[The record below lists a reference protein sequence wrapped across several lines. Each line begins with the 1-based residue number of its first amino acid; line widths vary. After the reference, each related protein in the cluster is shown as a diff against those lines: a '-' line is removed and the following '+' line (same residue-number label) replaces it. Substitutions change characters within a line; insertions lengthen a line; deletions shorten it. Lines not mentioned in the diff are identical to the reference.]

1 MTTSGGTGHAPHT
14 TEVMVIGGGPV
25 GLSLALHLDMYGVKT
40 TLVEQAPDSRWH
52 PKGNT
57 NSARTMETFRRLS
70 ISEPIRKLGLPA
82 DHPFDIAFYTRL
94 STFEIARGHTPSRR
108 DRLATRDQSS
118 PTDQVPEPPHRA
130 NQMYVEKFLYER
142 AKTCPN
148 ITLRFGMTAE
158 TFEQD
163 DSGVSVVLRPAEG
176 GAEEN
181 WRAAYIVGCDGSRGL
196 VRRKLAIKYAGE
208 EELMDVF
215 MAGLFT
221 TVYMRIPDLYPRFVG
236 RRPAWMYVAVNP
248 DLRAQIICLNGKD
261 EFMIHLPTR
270 DGDVMN
276 DATITERVKRAIG
289 ADIPIEILGYKQWS
303 AGTYLVA
310 EKYAEGRAFLAGDAA
325 HLYAPTG
332 GFGMN
337 TGIDDG
343 SNLSWKL
350 AASLQGWG
358 GPSLLATYELERRPI
373 ALRNAGMAR
382 ELGKSRHDVEVT
394 SVIEEDSPAGEA
406 AREKVQQSDFITK
419 SHFLVPEERDSL
431 GVILGV
437 RYDGSPIIV
446 ADGTPPEDILE
457 TYSPSSVPGGRA
469 PHLWLGTGRG
479 MGDSLYDH
487 LGIGFTLLCLG
498 TAPQDTKRFE
508 GAAQDLGIPIKILEL
523 SHPAA
528 RGLYDRR
535 LYLIRPDQVIAWRG
549 DEVPSDVEA
558 LLALVTGGERAP
570 RHAESSVSRPEVRA

>member
-1 MTTSGGTGHAPHT
+1 MTRVGDKGQELKS

-57 NSARTMETFRRLS
+57 NSARTMEIFRRLS
-70 ISEPIRKLGLPA
+70 ISDPIRELGLPA
-82 DHPFDIAFYTRL
+82 AHPFDIAFFTRL
-94 STFEIARGHTPSRR
+94 SAFEIARGHTPSRR
-108 DRLATRDQSS
+108 DRLNTRDHSS
-118 PTDQVPEPPHRA
+118 SIDQVPEPPHRA
-130 NQMYVEKFLYER
+130 NQMYVEKFLFER
-142 AKTCPN
+142 AKACPN

-163 DSGVSVVLRPAEG
+163 ADGVSVVLRSADG
-176 GAEEN
+176 GAEET

-221 TVYMRIPDLYPRFVG
+221 TVYMRIPDLYPKFVG
-236 RRPAWMYVAVNP
+236 HRPAWMYVAVNP

-261 EFMIHLPTR
+261 EFMIHLPTK

-276 DATITERVKRAIG
+276 DATIIERVKRAIG
-289 ADIPIEILGYKQWS
+289 ADIPIEVLGYKQWS

-310 EKYAEGRAFLAGDAA
+310 EHYRSGRAFLAGDAA

-337 TGIDDG
+337 TGIEDG
-343 SNLSWKL
+343 LNLSWKL
-350 AASLQGWG
+350 AASVQGWG
-358 GPSLLATYELERRPI
+358 SPDLLETYELERRPI
-373 ALRNAGMAR
+373 ALRNAGAAR

-394 SVIEEDSPAGEA
+394 SVIEDDSPAGKS

-437 RYDGSPIIV
+437 RYDGSPLIA
-446 ADGTPPEDILE
+446 ADGAAPVDVLE

-469 PHLWLGTGRG
+469 PHLWLGAGRG

-487 LGIGFTLLCLG
+487 LGQGFTLLCLG
-498 TAPQDTKRFE
+498 TAPEDANR
-508 GAAQDLGIPIKILEL
+508 LEL
-523 SHPAA
+523 AARNLAIPMKVLEVSHPDA
-528 RGLYDRR
+528 GTLYDRR
-535 LYLIRPDQVIAWRG
+535 LALIRPDQVIAWRG
-549 DEVPSDVEA
+549 DEVPEDVEA
-558 LLALVTGGERAP
+558 LLSLVTGGKRAP
-570 RHAESSVSRPEVRA
+570 RQTAPVGSRPEARA